1 MAALGRLNGKIG
13 LITGAA
19 RGIGA
24 GIAQAMAEQ
33 GASLYLCDLN
43 IDGAAAVAKNI
54 GATAVALNVT
64 SEADWAAL
72 ADRIKREHGRLD
84 ILVHNAGTEIV
95 NSVEQQ
101 SSEDVRRVL
110 SVNLEGPMS
119 GCRIMLPL
127 LSAAGKRGA
136 WASVINIS
144 SVAALVGQSNLSAY
158 SVSKAAIAHMS
169 KVLAVEWANQGHPI
183 RVNTIF
189 PGCIKTP
196 MLDETVAGWV
206 REGVFDAASAWD
218 VMKNLC
224 PMKRIGEVSD
234 IAMGAVFLA
243 SDESKFMTGTSLTI
257 DGGWMAS

>member
-1 MAALGRLNGKIG
+1 MAAQGRLNGKVG

-19 RGIGA
+19 RGIGE
-24 GIAQAMAEQ
+24 GIARAMAEQ
-33 GASLYLCDLN
+33 GATLYLCDMN
-43 IDGAAAVAKNI
+43 IDGAGAVARSI
-54 GATAVALNVT
+54 GATAVPFNVT
-64 SEADWAAL
+64 SESDWNSL
-72 ADRIKREHGRLD
+72 AERINRDHGRLD
-84 ILVHNAGTEIV
+84 ILVNNAGTEIV
-95 NSVEQQ
+95 KSVDQQ
-101 SSEDVRRVL
+101 SSEDVRRVM
-110 SVNLEGPMS
+110 SVNLEGPMA

-127 LSAAGKRGA
+127 LSEAGKLGA

-196 MLDETVAGWV
+196 MLEDTVEGWV
-206 REGVFDAASAWD
+206 REGVFDADSAWD

-224 PMKRIGEVSD
+224 PMKRIGDVSD
-234 IAMGAVFLA
+234 IAMAAVFLA